1 MVHDGRFDPLV
12 PCRASATRAAER
24 ARTVAARPTA
34 SLYGA
39 GLGICQLW
47 GATTTDAG
55 DVLLVVPTDGV
66 VTSALRASP
75 LGDVPARL
83 TITDRT
89 PFPLPHP
96 VRGLVQLTGWVAP
109 VAEYDV
115 TRLVLEFADAH
126 ACDSLFDVGL
136 SATLLRLE
144 LAEVQLE
151 EAAGTTDVDPYD
163 FLAARP
169 DPVSRAES
177 ELVAEHCQA
186 LARLAA
192 RLQQRVGRLD
202 NVRLLAHGPLRHPV
216 PRAVPQ
222 RVLRPP
228 RAVPRSAGRLGGV
241 RRRGRTPAHL
251 RTRLT
256 ARRKAWS
263 ARRKPRRRWARR
275 QSTDDLHQALR
286 SLQCRFGHSYR
297 G

>member
-1 MVHDGRFDPLV
+1 MTAGSTHSSPAVHRQPQ
-12 PCRASATRAAER
+12 AAER

-55 DVLLVVPTDGV
+55 DVLLVVPSDGV
-66 VTSALRASP
+66 VTAALRSSP

-83 TITDRT
+83 TVTDRT

-115 TRLVLEFADAH
+115 TRLVLDFADAH

-151 EAAGTTDVDPYD
+151 EAAGTTDVDPDD

-169 DPVSRAES
+169 DPVSRAEN

-202 NVRLLAHGPLRHPV
+202 NVRLLAMDLFGVRFRVQSRSGCYDLRVPFPAPLDG
-216 PRAVPQ
+216 
-222 RVLRPP
+222 
-228 RAVPRSAGRLGGV
+228 SAGFGAAVERLLTCG
-241 RRRGRTPAHL
+241 PA
-251 RTRLT
+251 
-256 ARRKAWS
+256 
-263 ARRKPRRRWARR
+263 
-275 QSTDDLHQALR
+275 
-286 SLQCRFGHSYR
+286 
-297 G
+297 